1 MLPRWRLPPPFLKT
15 RGDLDAQKRKKTA
28 KEVASPACCERAAE
42 RVWVHQ
48 PAQYPHPRQH
58 VPRGACPTTPT
69 DRAFDVYNST
79 PRDFKPPIPRSNPA
93 EACPCPA
100 SNCSGL
106 AIDFLAH
113 RPRQEQALFNG
124 LLIGREAEEGCAEA
138 QLTRG
143 QASCLLCPPP
153 QCILPPRVQ
162 WGRESPG
169 PSAVARPKR
178 HSGPFADSSYD
189 LGQGLLSCKMGGDI
203 PGMEGQRIL
212 DV

>member
-1 MLPRWRLPPPFLKT
+1 MLPRWRLPSPFLKT

-42 RVWVHQ
+42 LVWVHQ
-48 PAQYPHPRQH
+48 PAQYPHPCQH

-79 PRDFKPPIPRSNPA
+79 PSDFKPPIPRSNPV

-100 SNCSGL
+100 SACSRL

-143 QASCLLCPPP
+143 QASCLLCLPPP
-153 QCILPPRVQ
+153 SVFFLPECNGVGKALGLVLWPGLSATRDLLLTHRMTWDKASSSAARWEEIVLG
-162 WGRESPG
+162 GRSE
-169 PSAVARPKR
+169 
-178 HSGPFADSSYD
+178 
-189 LGQGLLSCKMGGDI
+189 
-203 PGMEGQRIL
+203 ET
-212 DV
+212 